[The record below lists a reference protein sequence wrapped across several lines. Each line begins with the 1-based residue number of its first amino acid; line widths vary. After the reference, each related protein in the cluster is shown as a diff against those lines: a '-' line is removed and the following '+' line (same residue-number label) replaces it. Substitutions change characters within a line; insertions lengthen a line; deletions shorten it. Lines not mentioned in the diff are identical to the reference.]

1 MLGFENKSIDE
12 ILAEMEDLISI
23 TRGDARR
30 FDGGVK
36 APATGMRKS
45 LFAIKELAHNLR
57 KEIME
62 RKNSMPVR
70 RS

>member
-1 MLGFENKSIDE
+1 MSDFENKSIDE
-12 ILAEMEDLISI
+12 ILEEMEELISI

-36 APATGMRKS
+36 APATNIRKN
-45 LFAIKELAHNLR
+45 LFTIKELAFNLR
-57 KEIME
+57 KEIMK

-70 RS
+70 GS